1 MSIKVKSGGAYADIT
16 GVFHKRA
23 GAYEAVQGV
32 FVKAGGVYGRGWA
45 EPDSWV
51 FDQRGM
57 NFNGEAMTDAR
68 NCAF

>member
-1 MSIKVKSGGAYADIT
+1 MSSLPSPIRSPLSAAIR
-16 GVFHKRA
+16 GVYH
-23 GAYEAVQGV
+23 
-32 FVKAGGVYGRGWA
+32 KAGGVYGRVGA

>member
-1 MSIKVKSGGAYADIT
+1 MSSLPSPIRSTLSA
-16 GVFHKRA
+16 
-23 GAYEAVQGV
+23 AVRGV
-32 FVKAGGVYGRGWA
+32 FVKAGGVYGRVDA
-45 EPDSWV
+45 ETDSWV